1 MDFATYVTV
10 IAINGIMMN
19 YIHNNINGN
28 SDSSVTLNT
37 ITIKFIF
44 FYEWFLHNILQWFL
58 E

>member
-28 SDSSVTLNT
+28 SDSSVTLHT

>member
-44 FYEWFLHNILQWFL
+44 FNEWFLHNILQWFL

>member
-10 IAINGIMMN
+10 IAINCIMMN

>member
-1 MDFATYVTV
+1 MDFAMYVTV

-37 ITIKFIF
+37 VTIKFIF

>member
-37 ITIKFIF
+37 VTIKFIF

>member
-10 IAINGIMMN
+10 IAMNGIMMN

>member
-1 MDFATYVTV
+1 MDFAMYVTV
-10 IAINGIMMN
+10 IAINGIIMN

-37 ITIKFIF
+37 VTIKFIF

>member
-19 YIHNNINGN
+19 SIHNNINGN

>member
-1 MDFATYVTV
+1 MYVTV

-37 ITIKFIF
+37 VTIKFIF

>member
-19 YIHNNINGN
+19 YIHNKINGN